1 VWGKL
6 LTILFSTIQEAAG
19 NGAKLVAFPELW
31 IPGYPYFLWVKDF
44 GGAMPLT
51 TKYLANA
58 LTIDS
63 AEIKQIGQAC
73 KELGV
78 WVSFG
83 YAERRES
90 SLYMSNCIIN
100 DQVSVISSH
109 CVAHSTLIQI
119 HA

>member
-1 VWGKL
+1 VWGKSL
-6 LTILFSTIQEAAG
+6 RSLPFTLQEAAE

-78 WVSFG
+78 WISFG
-83 YAERRES
+83 YAERRQS

-100 DQVSVISSH
+100 DQVSVISSQ
-109 CVAHSTLIQI
+109 SIIQQ
-119 HA
+119 